1 MFYKVLIFIIFFLV
15 QASFASD
22 FKKAT
27 FAGGCFWC
35 MEPPFDKLVGVIST
49 TSGYIGGTIKNPTY
63 RDVSAGHSGH
73 TEAVEVLYDPKL
85 ISYDDL
91 LKVFWRNIN
100 PTTKDQQFVDI
111 GPQYRTGIFY
121 HDDFQKDLA
130 LKSKEELEKK
140 KVFGKKIVTEIT
152 KATTFWPAEKY
163 HQDYY
168 IKNPVRYKFYRWN
181 SGRDQYLDKIW
192 KK

>member
-1 MFYKVLIFIIFFLV
+1 MAQV
-15 QASFASD
+15 SFASEY
-22 FKKAT
+22 KKAT

-35 MEPPFDKLVGVIST
+35 MEPPFDKLTGVVST
-49 TSGYIGGTIKNPTY
+49 TSGYIGGTMKNPTY

-73 TEAVEVLYDPKL
+73 TEAVEVLYDPKK
-85 ISYDDL
+85 ISYDEL

-140 KVFGKKIVTEIT
+140 KIFGKKIVTEIT